1 MSEMIKEP
9 KFKVFEFTEIITNEM
24 IEYINYVIDELYP
37 YYAINY
43 FSNEPPEHR
52 FKRKYFSVT
61 PLKITIENKTFKRLG
76 DMTFIYSILEYMNKE
91 FETSVDIEK

>member
-1 MSEMIKEP
+1 MIKEP
-9 KFKVFEFTEIITNEM
+9 EFKVFEFTEIITREM
-24 IEYINYVIDELYP
+24 IEYIDYVIDELYP
-37 YYAINY
+37 HYAINY
-43 FSNEPPEHR
+43 FYDEPPKHR

-76 DMTFIYSILEYMNKE
+76 DMNFIYSILEYMNKE